1 MSIMEKS
8 ELKGIITEAVNKCA
22 DENGWA
28 NLAKMGAFMRK
39 KGVKYGRLS
48 RMLAEHTD
56 IVEIKV
62 DDSIQPPVAY
72 AKVITDA
79 P

>member
-8 ELKGIITEAVNKCA
+8 ELESIIIEAVNKCA

-39 KGVKYGRLS
+39 KEVTYGRLS
-48 RMLAEHTD
+48 RLLGEFSYL
-56 IVEIKV
+56 VEIRV

-72 AKVITDA
+72 AKLI
-79 P
+79 PEE

>member
-8 ELKGIITEAVNKCA
+8 ELENIIIEAVDKCA

-39 KGVKYGRLS
+39 QGVKYGRLS
-48 RMLAEHTD
+48 RLLKEYDHL
-56 IVEIKV
+56 VEIRI

-72 AKVITDA
+72 AKRVQES
-79 P
+79 

>member
-1 MSIMEKS
+1 MSIMDKS
-8 ELKGIITEAVNKCA
+8 ELENIIIEAVNKCA
-22 DENGWA
+22 DEEGWA

-48 RMLAEHTD
+48 RLLAEHTG
-56 IVEIKV
+56 IVEIKI

-72 AKVITDA
+72 AKVIS
-79 P
+79 

>member
-1 MSIMEKS
+1 MSVMEKS
-8 ELKGIITEAVNKCA
+8 ELENIIVEAVNNCA

-28 NLAKMGAFMRK
+28 NLAKMGAYIRK

-48 RMLAEHTD
+48 RLLKEFETV
-56 IVEIKV
+56 VEIKI

-72 AKVITDA
+72 AKLVQEA
-79 P
+79 

>member
-1 MSIMEKS
+1 MSIMDKS
-8 ELKGIITEAVNKCA
+8 EIESIIIEAINKCA
-22 DENGWA
+22 DDEGWA
-28 NLAKMGAFMRK
+28 NLAKMGAFIRK

-48 RMLAEHTD
+48 RLLAEHSD

-72 AKVITDA
+72 AKIIN
-79 P
+79 